1 MGFIDD
7 MAILGKIFILVS
19 ILSIY
24 FCNTIKENA
33 MNVRLIKILFIS
45 VSLISILLACSLPG
59 SATETAV
66 PVTPLQEAVL

>member
-1 MGFIDD
+1 
-7 MAILGKIFILVS
+7 
-19 ILSIY
+19 
-24 FCNTIKENA
+24 